1 MICTWLVEIM
11 LHQINSSEENMRCL
25 KTVLDRKVQDNS
37 EYLLAEYKKYS
48 ANFTLAVHEFRT
60 FLSSNKVSD
69 EN

>member
-1 MICTWLVEIM
+1 M

-48 ANFTLAVHEFRT
+48 ANFTLAVAEFRT

-69 EN
+69 IN